1 MNENPEIWQC
11 VHQRYEKQVCNILT
25 FSFMHINKNAKNA
38 SLNKHSASFD
48 NCKVVFM
55 KLKPK
60 GIRYVLS
67 NYEFYMTTYTVD
79 TGQDR

>member
-1 MNENPEIWQC
+1 
-11 VHQRYEKQVCNILT
+11 
-25 FSFMHINKNAKNA
+25 MHINKNAKNA

>member
-1 MNENPEIWQC
+1 
-11 VHQRYEKQVCNILT
+11 
-25 FSFMHINKNAKNA
+25 MHINKNAKNA

-60 GIRYVLS
+60 GIHYD
-67 NYEFYMTTYTVD
+67 YEFYMTTQSIQVK
-79 TGQDR
+79 TGKCFK